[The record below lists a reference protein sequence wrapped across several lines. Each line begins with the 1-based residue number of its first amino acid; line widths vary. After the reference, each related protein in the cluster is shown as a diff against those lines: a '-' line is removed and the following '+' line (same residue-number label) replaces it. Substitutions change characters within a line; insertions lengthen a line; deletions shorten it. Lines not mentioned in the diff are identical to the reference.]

1 MVNVRLKG
9 IASAKKKLAGG
20 AVKTYFYAWRGGP
33 ALEGEPGTPDFMASY
48 HRALATRKVPDK
60 ADTVAALIRDY
71 EASSAFP
78 KSPDSLR
85 AYRNYLKLIDAKF
98 GKMTMAAAKDPRARG
113 EFLKW
118 RDTMQATPRKADY
131 AWTVLAALFGYA
143 VNHGQMAVNPCAR
156 GGRLSASDRTE
167 KVWTEDDL
175 RKLFAEA
182 KWELA
187 IVAYAAIWTGQR
199 QGDLLRLTSANIRDG
214 VLRLTQSKSVRKGK
228 KPRKIA
234 MPVPAPLAEALK
246 RNPKGAAL
254 FLNSDGKPW
263 TSSGFRASFGKLQ
276 EKAGIEGLTFHD
288 FRGTF
293 TSLAA
298 EAGCTTLE
306 SCAVSGH
313 AVPGGGSMDASYLRR
328 SLELA
333 TNCVRR
339 IEEHTAGKYL
349 QTALQT
355 VALRPAKCDDNDKTP
370 KDKKR
375 SDLNTLGSVVGD
387 VGLEP
392 TTR

>member
-1 MVNVRLKG
+1 MRLKG
-9 IASAKKKLAGG
+9 LAKATKRLASGEKR
-20 AVKTYFYAWRGGP
+20 VYWYAWRGGP
-33 ALEGEPGTPDFMASY
+33 QLKGEPGTPDFMASY
-48 HRALATRKVPDK
+48 HQALATRKVPDK
-60 ADTVAALIRDY
+60 ANTIAALIRDY

-78 KSPDSLR
+78 KSADSQR
-85 AYRNYLKLIDAKF
+85 AYRNYLKLIDGKF
-98 GKMTMAAAKDPRARG
+98 GKMTMAAVKDPRARG

-118 RDTMQATPRKADY
+118 RDTMQDTPRKADY
-131 AWTVLAALFGYA
+131 AWTVLAALMGYA
-143 VNHGQMAVNPCAR
+143 VNHGALAVNPCAR
-156 GGRLSASDRTE
+156 GGRLSSSDRTE
-167 KVWTEDDL
+167 KVWSEDDL

-187 IVAYAAIWTGQR
+187 IVAFAAIWTGQR
-199 QGDLLRLTSANIRDG
+199 QGDLLRLTPANIRDG
-214 VLRLTQSKSVRKGK
+214 VLRLTQRKSERKGK

-246 RNPKGAAL
+246 RNPKGEAL

-276 EKAGIEGLTFHD
+276 EKAGIDGLTFHD

-293 TSLAA
+293 ASLAA

-333 TNCVRR
+333 TNCIRR

-355 VALRPAKCDDNDKTP
+355 VALRPVKCDSKKTHTP
-370 KDKKR
+370 KKKR
-375 SDLNTLGSVVGD
+375 SETSDLGSVVGD

>member
-1 MVNVRLKG
+1 MRLRG
-9 IASAKKKLAGG
+9 IASAKKKLASGK
-20 AVKTYFYAWRGGP
+20 VVTYWYAWRGGP
-33 ALEGEPGTPDFMASY
+33 RLEGEPGEVDFNASY
-48 HRALATRKVPDK
+48 LRALETRKVPQK
-60 ADTVAALIRDY
+60 SDTISALIREY
-71 EASSAFP
+71 EGSSAFP
-78 KSPDSLR
+78 KSPDSQR
-85 AYRNYLKLIDAKF
+85 AYRDYLKLIDAKF
-98 GKMTMAAAKDPRARG
+98 GSMTMAAVKDPRARG
-113 EFLKW
+113 AFLTW
-118 RDTMQATPRKADY
+118 RDTMQDTPRKADY
-131 AWTVLAALFGYA
+131 AWTVLAALMGYA
-143 VNHGQMAVNPCAR
+143 VNHGQLAVNPCAR
-156 GGRLSASDRTE
+156 GGRLSSSDRTE

-199 QGDLLRLTSANIRDG
+199 QGDLLRLTQANIRDG
-214 VLRLTQSKSVRKGK
+214 VLRLTQRKSERKGK

-246 RNPKGAAL
+246 RNPKGDAL

-276 EKAGIEGLTFHD
+276 DKAGIDGLTFHD

-333 TNCVRR
+333 TNCVKR
-339 IEEHTAGKYL
+339 IEEHVAGKYL

-355 VALRPAKCDDNDKTP
+355 VALRPKKDDTLTKTP
-370 KDKKR
+370 KTKKR
-375 SDLNTLGSVVGD
+375 STSNDLGSVVGD